1 MSNELR
7 LVIGWNNLAP
17 LFQPIRRNIKISR
30 DLVAR
35 EFPRLPPASPAL
47 SSDWFPQR
55 RPPSPPL
62 PLPGSTLG
70 KSAFRNSTQRSDTTI
85 NYRTK
90 KEKNKQNIAVLAW
103 PKNTL
108 FSSTVKY
115 WTPLTTINVQ
125 FQHCWALHIPY
136 LLHISCHS
144 RLWHQHHCDLKTLE
158 QTAPTR
164 SWTGQNVPRFPVETR
179 HHCHRRCKEKD
190 LKHQL
195 RHPSGKC
202 SCRLE

>member
-1 MSNELR
+1 MSCAL
-7 LVIGWNNLAP
+7 WLAET
-17 LFQPIRRNIKISR
+17 ISR
-30 DLVAR
+30 HFFNQSHVTSKSVVTWSH
-35 EFPRLPPASPAL
+35 ASSRAYQQLHLLWVLIGSPKEGH
-47 SSDWFPQR
+47 
-55 RPPSPPL
+55 PPL

-70 KSAFRNSTQRSDTTI
+70 KSAFRNSAQRSDTTI

-90 KEKNKQNIAVLAW
+90 KGKNKQNIAVLAW

-179 HHCHRRCKEKD
+179 HHCHRRCKGTD